1 MAFQRAV
8 VELGHAGMFQ
18 NEPVF
23 KLNINSICAD
33 DTNDSCFRAIIHCF
47 RHEPVIFEPK
57 VVGDGFVVS
66 TAWAS
71 VDAVVD
77 ATDKRIHMS
86 DVFLT
91 AIRAYNDDLLA
102 AIGAYFTRGESVF
115 VAPHFCHSRRCGCQ
129 VIDSGNNFHATAY
142 RASEG
147 SVFDAFDQRDD
158 TGCVLRMTVRAHN
171 NHLFGAVAA
180 DFVGTNRVFGTPH
193 SSNFRVLGSQIV
205 DSKNKLFAVMCFC
218 FGCNSSL
225 IDFYF
230 LNLQAGQAVSPRCA
244 NLTRFAF
251 VVVYLQPQSGQMA
264 MTFSFMF
271 VLFMIV

>member
-1 MAFQRAV
+1 M
-8 VELGHAGMFQ
+8 
-18 NEPVF
+18 
-23 KLNINSICAD
+23 
-33 DTNDSCFRAIIHCF
+33 
-47 RHEPVIFEPK
+47 
-57 VVGDGFVVS
+57 VS